1 LTVKFN
7 AEDFEHDIVLRWLK
21 PLGKSILLLS
31 DALRPQSFRKFDWEL
46 FASKCV
52 WLGPQSLPLVSL
64 SAIFIGLTL
73 TLQAV
78 LEMRYLR
85 SQDLSGAVIAI
96 GLLRELGPITVS
108 MAWAARVT
116 AHLCAEGRYFGLE
129 RSDADYASNFV
140 LPNLLA
146 GYLMSIPL
154 AAYGLV
160 VGFLTA
166 ALFAP
171 TLGVSSTN
179 DFMETARLYIRDK
192 DVMTY
197 FVKLILINPTL
208 AVLIGSA
215 FGREDEELQRFAS
228 ANAVTALF
236 IAGFI
241 TNWLFTYAVYGLG
254 YE

>member
-1 LTVKFN
+1 VKLS
-7 AEDFEHDIVLRWLK
+7 AKGFENDIVLRWMK
-21 PLGKSILLLS
+21 PLGLSLRLLVE
-31 DALRPQSFRKFDWEL
+31 ALHPRSFVNFDWQL

-52 WLGPQSLPLVSL
+52 WLGPQSLPLVMI
-64 SAIFIGLTL
+64 SAIFIALTL

-116 AHLCAEGRYFGLE
+116 AHLCAEGRYFGISRPDSE
-129 RSDADYASNFV
+129 YATYFV

-146 GYLMSIPL
+146 GVLMSIPL

-160 VGFLTA
+160 IGFLSA
-166 ALFAP
+166 AIFAP
-171 TLGVSSTN
+171 TLGVSSSN

-208 AVLIGSA
+208 AVLVGSA
-215 FGREDEELQRFAS
+215 YGRESEETQRFAS

-241 TNWLFTYAVYGLG
+241 VNWLFTYAVFGINN
-254 YE
+254 E

>member
-1 LTVKFN
+1 MLDTCG
-7 AEDFEHDIVLRWLK
+7 FENDIVIRWMQ
-21 PLGKSILLLS
+21 PLGRSVRLLITALHPRGLS
-31 DALRPQSFRKFDWEL
+31 RFDWGL

-52 WLGPQSLPLVSL
+52 WLGPQSLPLVAI
-64 SAIFIGLTL
+64 SAVFISLTL

-78 LEMRYLR
+78 LEMRQLR
-85 SQDLSGAVIAI
+85 TQDLSGAVIAI

-116 AHLCAEGRYFGLE
+116 AHLCAEGRDFGIE
-129 RSDADYASNFV
+129 RSDSDYATYFV

-146 GYLMSIPL
+146 GLLMSIPL

-160 VGFLTA
+160 IGFATA

-179 DFMETARLYIRDK
+179 DFSETARLYIRNK

-197 FVKLILINPTL
+197 FVKLILINPTI
-208 AVLIGSA
+208 AVLVGSA
-215 FGREDEELQRFAS
+215 YGRDNGQSQKFAT
-228 ANAVTALF
+228 ANAVTTLF

-241 TNWLFTYAVYGLG
+241 CNWLFTYAVFGN
-254 YE
+254 E

>member
-1 LTVKFN
+1 MSGTSG
-7 AEDFEHDIVLRWLK
+7 FENDIVLRWMQ
-21 PLGKSILLLS
+21 PLGRSTRLLFTAFHPRGLS
-31 DALRPQSFRKFDWEL
+31 RFDWRL

-52 WLGPQSLPLVSL
+52 WLGPQSLPLVTI
-64 SAIFIGLTL
+64 SAIFISLTL

-78 LEMRYLR
+78 LEMRQLR
-85 SQDLSGAVIAI
+85 TQDLSGAVIAI

-116 AHLCAEGRYFGLE
+116 AHLCAEGRDFGID
-129 RSDADYASNFV
+129 RSDSDYATYFV

-146 GYLMSIPL
+146 GLLMSIPL

-160 VGFLTA
+160 VGFTTA
-166 ALFAP
+166 AIFAP

-179 DFMETARLYIRDK
+179 DFLETSRLYIQNK

-197 FVKLILINPTL
+197 FVKLILINPTI
-208 AVLIGSA
+208 AVLVGSA
-215 FGREDEELQRFAS
+215 YGRDEGQSPRFAA
-228 ANAVTALF
+228 ANAVTTLF

-241 TNWLFTYAVYGLG
+241 CNWLFTYAVFGND
-254 YE
+254 